1 MGSISTDQV
10 YVGRRGRFWET
21 AVSDLYAKA
30 AVTVENPV
38 HFYGRIEWHRLG
50 DIVLSDVR
58 STSSTINHERE
69 HIRSNGDS
77 LLQINFQIEGTGTV
91 TQDGREAV
99 TRPGE
104 IAVYDSS
111 RPYQMR
117 FGGPFRQFGVDLP
130 RALVRNRFGCSER
143 VTARCL
149 AGTSGPGRFLYS
161 YVRSLILEK
170 DEGDP
175 LVAEHLQHNLLNL
188 LEIALKPLEHAD
200 TPTKSPDR
208 LATLSRVKAY
218 IVEHLADAELSP
230 PMVAGVHG
238 LSLRSLY
245 YLFEDEGTT
254 VCRFI
259 QDARLDQCKREIEDA
274 RMLARSVTDIALR
287 WGFKD
292 SAHFSRTFR
301 KRFGTTPRECRAGAR
316 TQ

>member
-10 YVGRRGRFWET
+10 YVGRRGRFWEA
-21 AVSDLYAKA
+21 AVSDLYAKTT
-30 AVTVENPV
+30 VTVESPV

-50 DIVLSDVR
+50 DIVLSDIH
-58 STSSTINHERE
+58 STSSTINRERE
-69 HIRSNGDS
+69 HIHAHGDN
-77 LLQINFQIEGTGTV
+77 LIQINFQIEGTGTV

-104 IAVYDSS
+104 ITVYDSS

-117 FGGPFRQFGVDLP
+117 FCGPFRQFSVDLP
-130 RALVRNRFGCSER
+130 RALLRNRLGCSER

-161 YVRSLILEK
+161 YVRSLILER

-175 LVAEHLQHNLLNL
+175 LVADHLQDNLLNL
-188 LEIALKPLEHAD
+188 LEIALKPLEQSD
-200 TPTKSPDR
+200 PLTKSPDR

-218 IVEHLADAELSP
+218 IIEHLSDADLSP
-230 PMVAGVHG
+230 PAVASVLG

-259 QDARLDQCKREIEDA
+259 QDARLDQCKREIEDT
-274 RMLARSVTDIALR
+274 RMLARSVTDIALH

-292 SAHFSRTFR
+292 PAHFSRTFR
-301 KRFGTTPRECRAGAR
+301 KRFGATPRECRGGGR